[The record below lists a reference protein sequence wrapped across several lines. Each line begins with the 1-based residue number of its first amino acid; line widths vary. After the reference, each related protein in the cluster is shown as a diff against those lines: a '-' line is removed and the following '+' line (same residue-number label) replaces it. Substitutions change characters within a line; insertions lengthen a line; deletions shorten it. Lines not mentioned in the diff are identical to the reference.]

1 MLDDRQRCDVLILGT
16 GIAGLSAALAA
27 ADAGADVLVVCRS
40 TDPAATNTAR
50 AQGGIVFRGEGD
62 SPELLAKDILSA
74 GANFGLT
81 EAAWLLAE
89 RGPEDVGAWLVE
101 RLGVPFDRGDG
112 GRLDLALE
120 AAHSVPRILHAADRT
135 GAAIE
140 DALLAAVGA
149 QPRIRVIS
157 AAQGID
163 VLTTHHQSRRA
174 EDRYALANRCV
185 GAYVMETTT
194 GRVCTVLAP
203 ATVLATGGA
212 GALYIHTSN
221 HPGSIGSGIAMASRA
236 GARLLNLEFIQFH
249 PTCLFVPGAPR
260 FLITEA
266 MRGAGARLVNHAGER
281 FMKRYH
287 PQEELAPRDIVARGI
302 MDEMHRTDSECVFLD
317 LGGRGKQLA
326 ERFPGIA
333 ENCRKYGIDIRR
345 ERIPVVPAA
354 HYTCGGVVS
363 DLRGRTTIPDLYVA
377 GEVACTGVHGANR
390 LASTS
395 LLEGLTFGLLAG
407 KSAAEE
413 ARRAPLSE
421 ELAGVI
427 PDWEPV
433 AGPSNEDPALIAQ
446 DWSAL
451 RHTMWNYVGIVRTPE
466 RLARAVADLRH
477 QLGRLT
483 EFYRTTPV
491 SAALVDLFHG
501 CTAAGLIAAAAQRNP
516 VSVGCHYIARRASAD
531 AEVARSGVLD

>member
-1 MLDDRQRCDVLILGT
+1 MTLADRERCDVLVLGT
-16 GIAGLSAALAA
+16 GVAGLSAALAA
-27 ADAGADVLVVCRS
+27 ATRGADVLLVCRTS
-40 TDPAATNTAR
+40 DPSATNTWR
-50 AQGGIVFRGEGD
+50 AQGGIVFRGESD
-62 SPELLAKDILSA
+62 SPELLAREILSA
-74 GANFGLT
+74 GADYGLA
-81 EAAWLLAE
+81 EAARFLAE
-89 RGPEDVGAWLVE
+89 EGPRCVQKWLVD
-101 RLGVPFDRGDG
+101 RVHVQFDRRQDG
-112 GRLDLALE
+112 QLDLALE

-140 DALLAAVGA
+140 QALLAEVRGASGIRLATGA
-149 QPRIRVIS
+149 QGV
-157 AAQGID
+157 D

-174 EDRYALANRCV
+174 EDRYALENRCV
-185 GAYVMETTT
+185 GAYLLEVGT
-194 GRVCTVLAP
+194 GRVCTVLAG

-221 HPGSIGSGIAMASRA
+221 HPGSIGAGFAMAARA

-249 PTCLFVPGAPR
+249 PTCLYVPGAPR

-266 MRGAGARLVNHAGER
+266 LRGAGARLVNSDGER
-281 FMKRYH
+281 FMERHH
-287 PQEELAPRDIVARGI
+287 PLGELAPRDVVARGI
-302 MDEMHRTDSECVFLD
+302 VDEMHRTDSECVFLD
-317 LGGRGKQLA
+317 LGEHGERLA
-326 ERFPGIA
+326 ERFPNVA
-333 ENCRKYGIDIRR
+333 ENCLKYGIDIRR

-363 DLRGRTTIPDLYVA
+363 DLAGRTTIPGLYVA

-395 LLEGLTFGLLAG
+395 LLEGLTFGLTAG
-407 KSAAEE
+407 EHAAH
-413 ARRAPLSE
+413 RAHKVPIAES
-421 ELAGVI
+421 LAGVI

-433 AGPSNEDPALIAQ
+433 PGPSNEDPALIAQ

-451 RHTMWNYVGIVRTPE
+451 RHTMWNYVGILRTPE

-483 EFYRTTPV
+483 EFYRSTPV
-491 SAALVDLFHG
+491 SAPITDLFHG

-516 VSVGCHYIARRASAD
+516 TSVGCHYLVTGGPRVSAD
-531 AEVARSGVLD
+531 G

>member
-1 MLDDRQRCDVLILGT
+1 VTLADRERCDVLVLGT
-16 GIAGLSAALAA
+16 GVAGLAAALAA
-27 ADAGADVLVVCRS
+27 SARGADVLLVCRGNDAS
-40 TDPAATNTAR
+40 ATNTWR
-50 AQGGIVFRGEGD
+50 AQGGIVFRGESD
-62 SPELLAKDILSA
+62 SADLLARDILSA
-74 GANFGLT
+74 GADYGFA
-81 EAAWLLAE
+81 EAAGFLAE
-89 RGPEDVGAWLVE
+89 EGPRCVQKWLVE
-101 RLGVPFDRGDG
+101 RLQVPFDRRPDG
-112 GRLDLALE
+112 QLDLALE

-140 DALLAAVGA
+140 QALLAEVRGKRGIRMVTGA
-149 QPRIRVIS
+149 QGV
-157 AAQGID
+157 D

-174 EDRYALANRCV
+174 EDRYALENRCL
-185 GAYVMETTT
+185 GAYLLEVAT
-194 GRVCTVLAP
+194 GRVCTVIAG

-221 HPGSIGSGIAMASRA
+221 DPGSIGSGLAMASRA

-249 PTCLFVPGAPR
+249 PTCLYMPGAPR

-266 MRGAGARLVNHAGER
+266 LRGAGARLVNSDGER
-281 FMKRYH
+281 FMERHH
-287 PQEELAPRDIVARGI
+287 PLGELAPRDVVARGI
-302 MDEMHRTDSECVFLD
+302 VDEMHRTDSECVFLD
-317 LGGRGKQLA
+317 LGDEGDELVR
-326 ERFPGIA
+326 RFPNVA
-333 ENCRKYGIDIRR
+333 ENCLKHGIDIRR
-345 ERIPVVPAA
+345 QSIPVVPAA

-363 DLRGRTTIPDLYVA
+363 DLAGRTTIPGLYVA

-395 LLEGLTFGLLAG
+395 LLEGLAFGLAAG
-407 KSAAEE
+407 EHAAQ
-413 ARRAPLSE
+413 RAHKLPVSE
-421 ELAGVI
+421 GLAGVI

-433 AGPSNEDPALIAQ
+433 RGPSNEDPALIAQ

-483 EFYRTTPV
+483 EFYRSTPV
-491 SAALVDLFHG
+491 SAPITDLFHG

-516 VSVGCHYIARRASAD
+516 NSVGCHFVVAGSARAS
-531 AEVARSGVLD
+531 

>member
-1 MLDDRQRCDVLILGT
+1 MRLGDRQHCDVLVLGT
-16 GIAGLSAALAA
+16 GIAGVSAALAA
-27 ADAGADVLVVCRS
+27 AEAGASVLLLCRS
-40 TDPAATNTAR
+40 SDPSATNTAR
-50 AQGGIVFRGEGD
+50 AQGGIVFRGKED
-62 SPELLAKDILSA
+62 SPELLARDILTA
-74 GANFGLT
+74 GADYGLSG
-81 EAAWLLAE
+81 AARFLAE
-89 RGPEDVGAWLVE
+89 EGPKEVESWLVE
-101 RLGVPFDRGDG
+101 RLAVPFDRRPD

-140 DALLAAVGA
+140 QALLAAVREHDG
-149 QPRIRVIS
+149 VTLVTGV
-157 AAQGID
+157 QGID
-163 VLTTHHQSRRA
+163 LLTTHHQSRRA
-174 EDRYALANRCV
+174 EDRYALENRCL
-185 GAYVMETTT
+185 GAYVMDVAT
-194 GRVCTVLAP
+194 GRVSTVLA
-203 ATVLATGGA
+203 ATTVLATGGA

-221 HPGSIGSGIAMASRA
+221 HPGSIGSGFAMASRA

-266 MRGAGARLVNHAGER
+266 LRGAGARLVNRDGER
-281 FMKRYH
+281 FMQRYH
-287 PQEELAPRDIVARGI
+287 AQEELAPRDVVARGI
-302 MDEMHRTDSECVFLD
+302 VDELHRTDSECVFLD
-317 LGGRGKQLA
+317 LGDRGKELA
-326 ERFPGIA
+326 KRFPTVA
-333 ENCRKYGIDIRR
+333 ENCLKYGIDIRR

-363 DLRGRTTIPDLYVA
+363 DLAGRTAIPGLYVA

-395 LLEGLTFGLLAG
+395 LLEGLTFGLTAG
-407 KSAAEE
+407 KDAARV
-413 ARRAPLSE
+413 ARRTPIPDI
-421 ELAGVI
+421 LAGVI

-433 AGPSNEDPALIAQ
+433 VGPSNEDPALIAQ

-466 RLARAVADLRH
+466 RLVRAVADLRH

-483 EFYRTTPV
+483 EFYRTTPL

-516 VSVGCHYIARRASAD
+516 TSVGCHY
-531 AEVARSGVLD
+531 VAR

>member
-1 MLDDRQRCDVLILGT
+1 MTLAGRERCEVLILGT
-16 GIAGLSAALAA
+16 GVAGLAA
-27 ADAGADVLVVCRS
+27 ALTAARRGADVMLICRS
-40 TDPAATNTAR
+40 NDAAATNTAR
-50 AQGGIVFRGEGD
+50 AQGGIVFRGEKD
-62 SPELLAKDILSA
+62 SAELLQKDILSA
-74 GANFGLT
+74 GAEYGFA
-81 EAAWLLAE
+81 EAARFLSEEGPRSVQEWLIDRLA
-89 RGPEDVGAWLVE
+89 
-101 RLGVPFDRGDG
+101 VPFDRRPDG
-112 GRLDLALE
+112 ALDLALE

-140 DALLAAVGA
+140 HALLAEVRRTEGVRIVTGA
-149 QPRIRVIS
+149 QGV
-157 AAQGID
+157 D

-174 EDRYALANRCV
+174 VDRYALDNRCL
-185 GAYVMETTT
+185 GAYVMDAASGEV
-194 GRVCTVLAP
+194 RTVLAP
-203 ATVLATGGA
+203 TTVLATGGA

-221 HPGSIGSGIAMASRA
+221 HPGSIGSGVAMASRA

-266 MRGAGARLVNHAGER
+266 LRGAGARLVNRDGER
-281 FMKRYH
+281 FMERHH
-287 PQEELAPRDIVARGI
+287 PLGELAPRDVVARGI
-302 MDEMHRTDSECVFLD
+302 VDEMHRTDSECVFLD
-317 LGGRGKQLA
+317 LGGSGKELA
-326 ERFPGIA
+326 KRFPNVA
-333 ENCRKYGIDIRR
+333 ENCAKYGIDIRH

-363 DLRGRTTIPDLYVA
+363 DLSGRTTIPGLYVA

-395 LLEGLTFGLLAG
+395 LLEGLTFGLASG
-407 KSAAEE
+407 EHASQ
-413 ARRAPLSE
+413 RAHRHPIPAS
-421 ELAGVI
+421 LAGVI

-433 AGPSNEDPALIAQ
+433 PGPSNEDPALIAQ

-451 RHTMWNYVGIVRTPE
+451 RNTMWNYVGIVRTTE

-483 EFYRTTPV
+483 EFYRSTPL

-516 VSVGCHYIARRASAD
+516 NSVGCHYVIGAPVRAAS
-531 AEVARSGVLD
+531 ET